1 MVGSK
6 KRKLIFI
13 IWILIIVVIIVG
25 IFFAFKRL
33 NSGMQQYLKEKEDF
47 SAFREKINTFEQRK
61 ARFGEQKKKMVKI
74 ENSFFE
80 RGENELERV
89 GKFATNLEAIARK
102 HNVSI
107 EAKEIV
113 QPTQNNNFYLLKFK
127 LEGAFPGVLCFFF
140 AIENTPFGNFQLMEL
155 QKISLTK
162 LISGSCQEQG
172 EGKCEKTEIAEG
184 EFELRVYTEPK
195 EEQQQ
200 EQQSNK

>member
-1 MVGSK
+1 MTGPK
-6 KRKLIFI
+6 KRKIIFI
-13 IWILIIVVIIVG
+13 IWILIIIFIIVG

-33 NSGMQQYLKEKEDF
+33 NMGIKNYLKEKEDF
-47 SAFREKINTFEQRK
+47 SAFREKINTLKQRK
-61 ARFGEQKKKMVKI
+61 EKFEEQKRKMIKI

-89 GKFATNLEAIARK
+89 GKFATELEAIARK
-102 HNVSI
+102 HSVSI

-113 QPTQNNNFYLLKFK
+113 QPTNNNNFYLLKFK
-127 LEGAFPGVLCFFF
+127 LEGVFPGVLRFFF

-155 QKISLTK
+155 QKVSLTK